1 MHSRRPQIFVDIL
14 RGHATA
20 QSENPAV
27 TFLGDDGSEETW
39 SYGELDARARAMAAS
54 LLDLTEPGQ
63 RALLLCPQGLDFV
76 AAILACFYSGV
87 VAVPAYPP
95 ANARHWPRLARI
107 LADSQASVV
116 VSTSAARARTE
127 AWLEGMRRDG
137 QNPGALLIC
146 EEVDPGC
153 AERFVGPDLSPD
165 SYAFLQYTS
174 GSTTAP
180 KGVVVTHANL
190 LTNLIMIRDS
200 FGLTSRS
207 DTVSWLPVFHDMG
220 LIASLLEQLFLGA
233 RVVLLAAPTFIRRPA
248 TWLEAI
254 TRFRPDWVGAPNFGY
269 ARCVE
274 GISDEQRRSLDL
286 SSVRVAYC
294 GSEPVDS
301 RVADAFAA
309 AFAPSG
315 FNPKAFHPCY
325 GMAEVTLFAAG
336 SEPGSGGRRIS
347 LDGAA
352 LERREARRVVPEMPG
367 ARVLFSCGRPAPGE
381 TLRIVDPESC
391 RPVADGVVGEIW
403 LAGPHVA
410 LGYWRNA
417 EQTRA
422 SFGVRLADGSDDVA
436 YFRTGDLGFVDAG
449 EVCVTGRIKDLLII
463 RGRNHYPQDIERTV
477 AMAHPS
483 LQPADSGAAFA
494 VLRDGSEHP
503 VVVHEVRRTALRRL
517 DGDQVVSA
525 IRTAVAEEH
534 GLALDAVVL
543 LQPPTLPRTSSGK
556 VQRRECA
563 RAFAARELAEVFR
576 WEAPRAGANSAAD
589 IVGTDVAA
597 SGLGDQ
603 SGEPGRA
610 ELAIS
615 WLRDYAETRI
625 DSRLVDERRTI
636 PPHIVLDLGRKGL
649 LGMRAPQEVG
659 GLALSYRDMLR
670 VLQQIAAIDTTI
682 AAFVAA
688 HNVLGVQPVLRHG
701 TEAQRRLLLPDL
713 AQGRQLASFAFTE
726 PAAGSNS
733 TAITATAVENDD
745 GTYTLN
751 GSKRWIGTASWA
763 GTIHVFA
770 RVIDRAG
777 VNRGIT
783 AFTLAQHTPGLIQG
797 PEELTVGLRGMVQN
811 CVELRDARA
820 TAADV
825 LGGIGR
831 GMQIAQEILQLG
843 RACTAAVSAGVL
855 KRSAQLMVRY
865 AGRRQIASG
874 RLLDN
879 VVSRD
884 RLTAVLVE
892 AVALDQFV
900 QSIAGWLDAG
910 IDVPA
915 EIYAAIKALSAETAY
930 RGVDSLV
937 QMLGGRGYIETNLA
951 PQMLRDVRLL
961 RIFEGPTETMQ
972 MFVGSRVAAGSEQ
985 LRSFLRDR
993 LAVPELSD
1001 ALDGAARRLVQTNVD
1016 VQRGV
1021 ALLAELGCWTVWCAV
1036 VESDKDSGSSA
1047 ADPLAARARDWVGQ
1061 RLAMATKAIDDAIAG
1076 AAPEPLGVTEIEA
1089 AVARF
1094 VRDIG
1099 DHEQRRPGVVDQLDP
1114 LLRREESAAEA
1125 MALRPE
1131 ETVAPA
1137 QVSAPG
1143 VQRAAVLTRAT
1154 DGAAGV
1160 LDHAAIERWLQ
1171 QWIAKRSQLN
1181 IASVDRRRA
1190 FADFG
1195 LDSVTSVELASDLA
1209 QFVRADV
1216 SQTAAWDYPNIEA
1229 LARATAQSLAAK
1241 SLATKADV
1249 EGSARWPRDRRQVAV
1264 AARGR
1269 SAEVDLDGLS
1279 ESQLATLLSAEID
1292 GRDRRP

>member
-14 RGHATA
+14 RGHAVAHTK
-20 QSENPAV
+20 SPAI
-27 TFLGDDGSEETW
+27 TFLGDDGDEQTW
-39 SYGELDARARAMAAS
+39 SYGELDARARAMAAA
-54 LLDLTEPGQ
+54 LLDVTQSGQ
-63 RALLLCPQGLDFV
+63 RALLLCPQGLEFV
-76 AAILACFYSGV
+76 AAILGCFYAGV

-116 VSTSAARARTE
+116 VSTSGAKARTE

-137 QNPGALLIC
+137 AAAGALLIC
-146 EEVDPGC
+146 EDVDLQL
-153 AERFVGPDLSPD
+153 ADRFVGPELSPEN
-165 SYAFLQYTS
+165 YAFLQYTS
-174 GSTTAP
+174 GSTMSP

-190 LTNLIMIRDS
+190 LANLIMIRDS

-233 RVVLLAAPTFIRRPA
+233 RAVLMAAPTFIRRPA

-274 GISDEQRRSLDL
+274 GVSEEQRRGLDL

-309 AFAPSG
+309 AFASSG
-315 FNPKAFHPCY
+315 FDPKSFHPCY

-336 SEPGSGGRRIS
+336 SEPGSGGRRIH

-352 LERREARRVVPEMPG
+352 LERRQAKRVDAATPG
-367 ARVLFSCGRPAPGE
+367 AKVLFSCGRPPRGE
-381 TLRIVDPESC
+381 TLRIVDPDSC
-391 RPVADGVVGEIW
+391 RPLPDGDIGEIW

-410 LGYWRNA
+410 LGYWRNP

-422 SFGVRLADGSDDVA
+422 SFGAKLAGEGDGES
-436 YFRTGDLGFVDAG
+436 YLRTGDLGFVEAG

-463 RGRNHYPQDIERTV
+463 RGLNHYPQDIERTV
-477 AMAHPS
+477 AAAHPS

-494 VLRDGSEHP
+494 ISRDGTEQA
-503 VVVHEVRRTALRRL
+503 VVVHEVRRTALRQL
-517 DGDQVVSA
+517 DAGEVVGA
-525 IRTAVAEEH
+525 IREAVAQEH
-534 GLALDAVVL
+534 GLALAAVVL

-563 RAFAARELAEVFR
+563 RAFAAGELAEAYR
-576 WEAPRAGANSAAD
+576 WEAPALR
-589 IVGTDVAA
+589 VGQSGSEAA
-597 SGLGDQ
+597 SGAREK
-603 SGEPGRA
+603 SERPGSAERA
-610 ELAIS
+610 DRVIG

-625 DSRLVDERRTI
+625 DSRLIDERRAMS
-636 PPHIVLDLGRKGL
+636 PHIVLDFGRMGL
-649 LGMRAPQEVG
+649 LGMRASQEIG

-713 AQGRQLASFAFTE
+713 AQGRQLGSFAFTE

-733 TAITATAVENDD
+733 AAIAATAVENDD
-745 GTYTLN
+745 GTFTLN
-751 GSKRWIGTASWA
+751 GSKRWIGTAAWA

-777 VNRGIT
+777 VNRGVT
-783 AFTLAQHTPGLIQG
+783 AFTLAQHTPGLVQG

-811 CVELRDARA
+811 CVELRDVRA

-825 LGGIGR
+825 LGEIGR
-831 GMQIAQEILQLG
+831 GMQIAQGILQLG

-879 VVSRD
+879 IMSRD
-884 RLTAVLVE
+884 RLTALLVE
-892 AVALDQFV
+892 VIALEQFV
-900 QSIAGWLDAG
+900 DALAGWLDAG
-910 IDVPA
+910 PDVPA
-915 EIYAAIKALSAETAY
+915 EIYAAIKALSAEAAY

-972 MFVGSRVAAGSEQ
+972 MFVGSRVAAGSAP
-985 LRSFLRDR
+985 LRSFLRDHLKAR
-993 LAVPELSD
+993 QLGE
-1001 ALDGAARRLVQTNVD
+1001 ALDDAARRLVQTNVD
-1016 VQRGV
+1016 VQRRV

-1036 VESDKDSGSSA
+1036 LDVAKDVGA
-1047 ADPLAARARDWVGQ
+1047 AASDPLAARARDWTGQ
-1061 RLAMATKAIDDAIAG
+1061 RLALAAKAIDDAMAG
-1076 AAPEPLGVTEIEA
+1076 ATPEALEVTEIEA

-1094 VRDIG
+1094 AGDIG
-1099 DHEQRRPGVVDQLDP
+1099 DHEQHRPGVVDQIDP
-1114 LLRREESAAEA
+1114 LLRREDRPVEITSTQPSALAHAPSVKVMPLQGVLGAALQTRA
-1125 MALRPE
+1125 M
-1131 ETVAPA
+1131 
-1137 QVSAPG
+1137 VSAPG
-1143 VQRAAVLTRAT
+1143 APDQL
-1154 DGAAGV
+1154 G
-1160 LDHAAIERWLQ
+1160 IERWLQ
-1171 QWIAKRSQLN
+1171 QWIARRAQLD
-1181 IASVDRRRA
+1181 IASVDRRRT

-1209 QFVRADV
+1209 QFVKAEV
-1216 SQTAAWDYPNIEA
+1216 SQTAAWDYPNIET
-1229 LARATAQSLAAK
+1229 LARATAESLVARAG
-1241 SLATKADV
+1241 SDV
-1249 EGSARWPRDRRQVAV
+1249 PARAPSDRRSMAMPTRARV
-1264 AARGR
+1264 AA
-1269 SAEVDLDGLS
+1269 VDLDGLS
-1279 ESQLATLLSAEID
+1279 EKELAALLSAEID